1 MSWLSEG
8 LRRLVGGDAYE
19 RAKGRLSKAML
30 LWLWDEAEPWV
41 ADLLVKNGLSRPRA
55 QALAS
60 EIIEQIAAR
69 VARE

>member
-1 MSWLSEG
+1 MSWLSDG
-8 LRRLVGGDAYE
+8 LRRLFGRDAYE
-19 RAKGRLSKAML
+19 RAKRRLSGAVL

-41 ADLLVKNGLSRPRA
+41 ADLLVKNGLSRNRA